1 MSKPIFR
8 EKSLQK
14 VKSPDNLNEYI
25 RVASPSIWLIIAA
38 IIILLIGFCSWAVFG
53 TVESVVEADVH
64 CENGTITCHVA
75 EKDIPK
81 IRIGM
86 TVQFGEYTGIITE
99 IIMRDGHFGE
109 CPLSVDTPIPDGIYD
124 ASITVE
130 SIHPASFLI
139 N

>member
-25 RVASPSIWLIIAA
+25 RVANPSIWLIMAA

-64 CENGTITCHVA
+64 CENGTITCYIA
-75 EKDIPK
+75 EEDIPK
-81 IRIGM
+81 IHVGM
-86 TVQFGEYTGIITE
+86 TVQFASHSGTITE
-99 IIMRDGHFGE
+99 IIMGDGHFVK
-109 CPLSVDTPIPDGIYD
+109 CPLSVDAPIPDGIYD
-124 ASITVE
+124 ASIMVE

>member
-1 MSKPIFR
+1 MSEPIFR

-25 RVASPSIWLIIAA
+25 RVANPSIWLIMAA
-38 IIILLIGFCSWAVFG
+38 IIILLIGFCTWAVFG
-53 TVESVVEADVH
+53 SVKTVVEADVH
-64 CENGTITCHVA
+64 CENGTVTCYVA

-81 IRIGM
+81 IHIGM
-86 TVQFGEYTGIITE
+86 PVQFGEYTGTVTE
-99 IIMRDGHFGE
+99 IIMRDGTIGA
-109 CPLSVDTPIPDGIYD
+109 CPLSVDMPIPEGIYG

-130 SIHPASFLI
+130 SIHPAFFLF